1 MKIEYPIVVLFDFD
15 GVIMDTESQYT
26 LFWDEKGKKYHPEIP
41 NFGHH
46 IKGQTL
52 TQLYDQYFLQPEGLQ
67 EQITQELNEFETKM
81 EFPYIPGVVDFMKE
95 LREKGVK
102 MAIVT
107 SSNDKKMANAYRA
120 HPELKDMVDGILTA
134 DCFTRSKPHP
144 ECFLKGAEMFQ
155 VPIENCIV
163 FEDSFHGLEAGNR
176 AGMKVIGLATT
187 NCVSAIMDKAD
198 LVIDDFIGFTYEK
211 MIAVWGNLIEKD

>member
-1 MKIEYPIVVLFDFD
+1 MKIESSIAVLFDFD
-15 GVIMDTESQYT
+15 VVIMDTESQYT
-26 LFWDEKGKKYHPEIP
+26 LFWDEKGKKHHPEIP

-52 TQLYDQYFLQPEGLQ
+52 TQLYEHYFLQPEGLQ
-67 EQITQELNEFETKM
+67 SQITRELNEFETKM
-81 EFPYIPGVVDFMKE
+81 EFHFIPGVVDFMKE

-102 MAIVT
+102 TAIVT

-120 HPELKDMVDGILTA
+120 HPELKDMVDYILTA
-134 DCFTRSKPHP
+134 DMFTHSKPHP
-144 ECFLKGAEMFQ
+144 ECFLLGAEKCQ
-155 VPIENCIV
+155 VPVSNCIV

-187 NCVSAIMDKAD
+187 NPASAILDKAD
-198 LVIDDFIGFTYEK
+198 LVISDFVGFTYEK
-211 MIAVWGNLIEKD
+211 MITVLA